1 MVQQTSSRRVYYDM
15 SSMTDALLKTYVTQD
30 LVIESSDYIESLAS
44 NYGVTPSQIL
54 TPTPYVIRMIAMY
67 YTYMKAAWLR
77 TVYSLGKE
85 VDKDA
90 FRLKYDMYKSA
101 LEDLLNQLSA
111 ESFTGGVTAKKR
123 KFPSTMGLARN

>member
-1 MVQQTSSRRVYYDM
+1 MVQQTSSRRVYYDTA
-15 SSMTDALLKTYVTQD
+15 SMTDALLKTYVTPD
-30 LVIESSDYIESLAS
+30 LVTESSDYIESLAS
-44 NYGVTPSQIL
+44 NYNVTPNQIV
-54 TPTPYVIRMIAMY
+54 TPTPYIIKMIAMY

-90 FRLKYDMYKSA
+90 FRLKYDMYKNA
-101 LEDLLNQLSA
+101 LDDLLSQLTA

>member
-111 ESFTGGVTAKKR
+111 ESSTGGVTVKKR

>member
-15 SSMTDALLKTYVTQD
+15 SSMTDALLKSYITQD

-90 FRLKYDMYKSA
+90 FRLKYDMYKAA
-101 LEDLLNQLSA
+101 LNDLLNQLSA
-111 ESFTGGVTAKKR
+111 ESFTGGVTVKKR
-123 KFPSTMGLARN
+123 RFPSTMGLARN

>member
-1 MVQQTSSRRVYYDM
+1 MQL
-15 SSMTDALLKTYVTQD
+15 MTDALLKTYVTPD
-30 LVIESSDYIESLAS
+30 LVTESSDYIESLAS
-44 NYGVTPSQIL
+44 NYSVTPNQIV
-54 TPTPYVIRMIAMY
+54 TPAPYIIKMIAMY

-90 FRLKYDMYKSA
+90 FRLKYDMYKNA
-101 LEDLLNQLSA
+101 LDDLLSQLTA

>member
-15 SSMTDALLKTYVTQD
+15 QLMTDALLKTYVTPD
-30 LVIESSDYIESLAS
+30 LVTESSDYIESLAS
-44 NYGVTPSQIL
+44 NYSVTPDQIV
-54 TPTPYVIRMIAMY
+54 TPTPYIIKMIAMY

-90 FRLKYDMYKSA
+90 FRLKYDMYKNA
-101 LEDLLNQLSA
+101 LDDLLSQLTA

>member
-15 SSMTDALLKTYVTQD
+15 SSMTDALLKSYITQD

-44 NYGVTPSQIL
+44 NYSVAPSQIL

-90 FRLKYDMYKSA
+90 FRLKYDTYKAA
-101 LEDLLNQLSA
+101 LN
-111 ESFTGGVTAKKR
+111 T
-123 KFPSTMGLARN
+123 

>member
-15 SSMTDALLKTYVTQD
+15 SSMTDALLKTYVTPD
-30 LVIESSDYIESLAS
+30 LVNESSDYIESLAS

-54 TPTPYVIRMIAMY
+54 TPTPYVIKMIAMY

-90 FRLKYDMYKSA
+90 FRLKYDMYKVA
-101 LEDLLNQLSA
+101 LDDLLNQLSA

>member
-1 MVQQTSSRRVYYDM
+1 MGQQISNRRVYYDM
-15 SSMTDALLKTYVTQD
+15 KALTDALLKTYVTPD
-30 LVIESSDYIESLAS
+30 LVTESSDYIESLAS
-44 NYGVTPSQIL
+44 NYNVSPSQIK
-54 TPTPYVIRMIAMY
+54 TPTPYIIRMVATY

-90 FRLKYDMYKSA
+90 FRLKYDMYKNA
-101 LEDLLNQLSA
+101 LDDLLSQLTA
-111 ESFTGGVTAKKR
+111 ESFTGGTTAKKR

>member
-15 SSMTDALLKTYVTQD
+15 SSMTDALLKTYVTPD
-30 LVIESSDYIESLAS
+30 LVNESSDYIESLAS

-54 TPTPYVIRMIAMY
+54 TPTPYVIKMVAMY

-90 FRLKYDMYKSA
+90 FRLKYDMYKAA
-101 LEDLLNQLSA
+101 LDDLLNQLSA